1 MKAVGSNKI
10 GKACPSGMIMTIDS
24 FIHIKY
30 FSTHL
35 GHDCEIERQ
44 PISVTVRSEI
54 AGQLT

>member
-24 FIHIKY
+24 LIHIKY

-44 PISVTVRSEI
+44 PISETVRTEI
-54 AGQLT
+54 AG